1 MYAAHLTI
9 ACLLCLGLISACTG
23 SDTEETPP
31 AHAEERPVPGILHD
45 QFEALDK
52 AKSLQKKLQQ
62 EQAAQQQQFE
72 DRSN

>member
-1 MYAAHLTI
+1 MHAKHLVLYALM
-9 ACLLCLGLISACTG
+9 CLGLLGACTN
-23 SDTEETPP
+23 SDTQQSPP
-31 AHAEERPVPGILHD
+31 AQAKETHVPGILHD

-62 EQAAQQQQFE
+62 EQAAQQQQF

>member
-1 MYAAHLTI
+1 MHAKHLVLLG
-9 ACLLCLGLISACTG
+9 LLCLGLLGACTN
-23 SDTEETPP
+23 SDTQQPPSAQADET
-31 AHAEERPVPGILHD
+31 HVPGILQD

>member
-1 MYAAHLTI
+1 MHVKHLSI
-9 ACLLCLGLISACTG
+9 AGLLCLGLLGACTN
-23 SDTEETPP
+23 SDTQQPPPAQAEET
-31 AHAEERPVPGILHD
+31 HVPGILHD

-62 EQAAQQQQFE
+62 EQAAQQQQF